1 MRISNILRVSK
12 PNISV
17 LAACLLLS
25 LLAIAAVWDS
35 ILQSSRDL
43 AALKGE
49 SRLQRLRSSLLICE
63 QQTADMAFAGRSG
76 TGELRAYAWKAM
88 SENPAIRMMVSSPDG
103 TEESRSP
110 DDYAVLKN
118 TAFLKA
124 RDRAL
129 ESGQQE
135 IAGPFLLADGSTA
148 AAIISPAFTGDGSS
162 TPRGYTA
169 SLVDFTVLQ
178 KDADFG
184 AITRSGFRYSLY
196 TGSGRGT
203 ILAGGDAPGSIS
215 AVEQV
220 YSSIDIGGREWHLRI
235 ACPYSTQ
242 DQFITLGLLLLFI
255 AGSVLASMLAGAAKR
270 LAQVNCTDPLTGILN
285 RRGFD
290 GVLERL
296 SRDRRLR
303 KVFVVAV
310 DLNNF
315 KSFNDRYGHA
325 AGDSLLRSFAGELE
339 KLAGK
344 SGRVSRNGGDEFQI
358 FIRNPAESWLRKL
371 EDFLS
376 VSHFFF
382 HAGARYWFKAS
393 GVAAVYPA
401 MGTDFKQLYIKA
413 DAALYHSKANRGCG
427 RLSVFTDDMT
437 QEVREQMGF
446 NFSDLAAGTPA
457 GVLICRSERARKILY
472 ANSECLSL
480 FGCATMNELMAVSG
494 GTAAG
499 LMENGGA
506 DDARQ
511 STAGA
516 EDGLGI
522 CRLRGG
528 QGRILAGFSRKAEQ
542 EYLGGIIYML
552 LWREEEFLRIR
563 EGLPAA
569 APAAAGPEARKEA
582 KQRRRRHPSARKGL
596 QAGARVILQMP
607 NHGAGAEGLGSGNRI
622 RRSPCSPSGLAG
634 FAQGAACILR
644 SQ

>member
-110 DDYAVLKN
+110 DDDAVLKN

-220 YSSIDIGGREWHLRI
+220 YSSIDIFQF
-235 ACPYSTQ
+235 YSY
-242 DQFITLGLLLLFI
+242 
-255 AGSVLASMLAGAAKR
+255 
-270 LAQVNCTDPLTGILN
+270 
-285 RRGFD
+285 
-290 GVLERL
+290 VLEMTL
-296 SRDRRLR
+296 
-303 KVFVVAV
+303 
-310 DLNNF
+310 
-315 KSFNDRYGHA
+315 
-325 AGDSLLRSFAGELE
+325 
-339 KLAGK
+339 
-344 SGRVSRNGGDEFQI
+344 QI
-358 FIRNPAESWLRKL
+358 FLKHLQVP
-371 EDFLS
+371 
-376 VSHFFF
+376 
-382 HAGARYWFKAS
+382 
-393 GVAAVYPA
+393 
-401 MGTDFKQLYIKA
+401 
-413 DAALYHSKANRGCG
+413 
-427 RLSVFTDDMT
+427 
-437 QEVREQMGF
+437 
-446 NFSDLAAGTPA
+446 
-457 GVLICRSERARKILY
+457 
-472 ANSECLSL
+472 SL
-480 FGCATMNELMAVSG
+480 
-494 GTAAG
+494 
-499 LMENGGA
+499 
-506 DDARQ
+506 
-511 STAGA
+511 
-516 EDGLGI
+516 
-522 CRLRGG
+522 
-528 QGRILAGFSRKAEQ
+528 
-542 EYLGGIIYML
+542 
-552 LWREEEFLRIR
+552 
-563 EGLPAA
+563 
-569 APAAAGPEARKEA
+569 
-582 KQRRRRHPSARKGL
+582 
-596 QAGARVILQMP
+596 
-607 NHGAGAEGLGSGNRI
+607 
-622 RRSPCSPSGLAG
+622 
-634 FAQGAACILR
+634 
-644 SQ
+644 